1 MYTYG
6 ATSTTSE
13 TTLGTWTIPSDVT
26 ANTAYTVEP
35 TKALSIT
42 GADNGGT
49 ANETLVGA
57 DYTAMLI
64 PQDLTGV
71 TFEIYYKAEAGG
83 AILCDKTLLRKK
95 LHLPMELGLPDKVL
109 LTY

>member
-49 ANETLVGA
+49 A
-57 DYTAMLI
+57 D
-64 PQDLTGV
+64 
-71 TFEIYYKAEAGG
+71 
-83 AILCDKTLLRKK
+83 
-95 LHLPMELGLPDKVL
+95 GLWLEQITQPCLFLKI
-109 LTY
+109 